1 MWQKIRDFD
10 SDKRFATFDYCIVEF
25 NDELILLI
33 GTIMILIIEE
43 ILLKLTQRQ
52 TNIL

>member
-10 SDKRFATFDYCIVEF
+10 SDKRFTTFDYCIVEF